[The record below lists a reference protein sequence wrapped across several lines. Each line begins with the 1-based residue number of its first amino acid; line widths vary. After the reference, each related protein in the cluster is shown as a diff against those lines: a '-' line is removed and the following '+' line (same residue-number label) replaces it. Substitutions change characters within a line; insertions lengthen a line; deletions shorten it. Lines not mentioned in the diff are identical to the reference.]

1 MAFRNE
7 TKTLKPDPDMN
18 TRIIAAAILLGALA
32 ASAEE
37 PESASVI
44 GVTEPGRQ
52 IDLSFPEPGVIR
64 VIGVKEGDAVEE
76 GALLAQLDCRVLEAQ
91 HEVARMRAA
100 STAAVHSAT
109 ATLEMRQQ
117 RLSQLER
124 LAASERA
131 NADELA
137 RAKADREIAFADLQ
151 IAREAA
157 TEADLEARQI
167 EAKIEERTLRAPF
180 SGVVA
185 RIHRETGASVS
196 PQEGPII
203 TLVQLAELDLV
214 VHLDHRL
221 LDRLVVGTELPVQAL
236 DRPVPGTAAIAFIS
250 PVVDA
255 PSGTARVR
263 LTLPNPGGSHRSGV
277 KYRIDLP
284 SR

>member
-1 MAFRNE
+1 
-7 TKTLKPDPDMN
+7 MN
-18 TRIIAAAILLGALA
+18 TKISAAAMLLAALA
-32 ASAEE
+32 VSANE
-37 PESASVI
+37 PEAAPGGVV
-44 GVTEPGRQ
+44 GVTEPGQQ
-52 IDLSFPEPGVIR
+52 IELSFPEPGVIR
-64 VIGVKEGDAVEE
+64 LVDVKEGDAVEA

-124 LAASERA
+124 LAANERA

-137 RAKADREIAFADLQ
+137 RAKADREIALAELQ
-151 IAREAA
+151 LAREAA

-167 EAKIEERTLRAPF
+167 EARIEERTLRAPF
-180 SGVVA
+180 PGVVA

-196 PQEGPII
+196 PQDGPIV
-203 TLVQLAELDLV
+203 TLVRLAELDLV

-221 LDRLVVGTELPVQAL
+221 LDRLAVGSEVPVRAL
-236 DRPVPGTAAIAFIS
+236 DRPVAGTATIAFVS

-255 PSGTARVR
+255 SSGTARVR
-263 LTLPNPGGSHRSGV
+263 LALPNPAGEHRSGV

-284 SR
+284 AR

>member
-1 MAFRNE
+1 MN
-7 TKTLKPDPDMN
+7 TKTIL
-18 TRIIAAAILLGALA
+18 AAAFCFALTV
-32 ASAEE
+32 SANE
-37 PESASVI
+37 PGPPPASVV
-44 GVTEPGRQ
+44 GVTEPGQQ

-64 VIGVKEGDAVEE
+64 QIEVKEGDTVEE
-76 GALLAQLDCRVLEAQ
+76 GSLLAQLDCRVLEAQ
-91 HEVARMRAA
+91 HEIARMHAA
-100 STAAVHSAT
+100 STAAVHSAS

-124 LAASERA
+124 LAANERA

-137 RAKADREIAFADLQ
+137 RARADHEIALAELQ
-151 IAREAA
+151 LAREAA

-167 EAKIEERTLRAPF
+167 EARIEERSLRAPF
-180 SGVVA
+180 AGVVA

-196 PQEGPII
+196 PQEGPIL

-221 LDRLVVGTELPVQAL
+221 LDRLRIGDKVPVKAL
-236 DRPVPGTAAIAFIS
+236 DRAAPGTAVIAFIS

-263 LTLPNPGGSHRSGV
+263 LTLPNPGGEHRSGV
-277 KYRIDLP
+277 KYGIDLP

>member
-1 MAFRNE
+1 
-7 TKTLKPDPDMN
+7 MN
-18 TRIIAAAILLGALA
+18 TRITAAAMLLCTLAL
-32 ASAEE
+32 SANE
-37 PESASVI
+37 PEPASGSVI

-64 VIGVKEGDAVEE
+64 VVEVKEGDTVEE

-91 HEVARMRAA
+91 HEIARMRAA
-100 STAAVHSAT
+100 SAAAVHSAS

-124 LAASERA
+124 LAANERA

-137 RAKADREIAFADLQ
+137 RAKADREIALAELQ

-185 RIHRETGASVS
+185 RIHREPGASVS

-221 LDRLVVGTELPVQAL
+221 LDRLEVGAELPVQAL
-236 DRPVPGTAAIAFIS
+236 DRPVPGRAAIAFIS

-263 LTLPNPGGSHRSGV
+263 LTLPNPAGGHRSGV

-284 SR
+284 TR